1 MAGKVK
7 WTKEM
12 EDVLV
17 ELWEQHPSVFD
28 VSCKAYHD
36 RLAKAR
42 GWLNIA
48 QGVGV
53 DGKLKTT

>member
-1 MAGKVK
+1 
-7 WTKEM
+7 M

-36 RLAKAR
+36 RSAKAR